1 MNPIRKV
8 CTRGGLMKIAIS
20 STGRNLEARVD
31 PRFGRCNC
39 FIVIDPETQAFEV
52 LENEA
57 VTLGSG
63 AGIQA
68 AQMVVNAGAEAVIT
82 GSLGPNATDVLSAAG
97 LKTYLGAAGT
107 IKEVLQQYKDGRL
120 QETSVPSAAAG
131 LGMRPGGGRGM
142 GRGMGRGG
150 GRGGRFRAGP
160 GGYCICPSCG
170 ERVPHQLGSPCFENK
185 CPKCGTVMTRER

>member
-1 MNPIRKV
+1 
-8 CTRGGLMKIAIS
+8 MKIAIS
-20 STGRNLEARVD
+20 SSGRNLDVQVD

-39 FIVIDPETQAFEV
+39 FVVIDPETQAFEV

-57 VTLGSG
+57 ATLGSG

-68 AQMVVNAGAEAVIT
+68 AQMVVKAGAEAVIT
-82 GSLGPNATDVLSAAG
+82 GSVGPNAKDVLSAAG
-97 LKTYLGAAGT
+97 LKIYLGAAGT
-107 IKEVLQQYKDGRL
+107 IKEVLQQYQDGRL
-120 QETSVPSAAAG
+120 QEASVPSAAAG
-131 LGMRPGGGRGM
+131 LGGGQGGGRGM

-150 GRGGRFRAGP
+150 GRGRGFRAGP

-170 ERVPHQLGSPCFENK
+170 ERAPHQLGTPCFEHK